1 MKRTI
6 EYEDR
11 CYVKTH
17 LANIRSFPIHNHAD
31 FQVVYVLEGEL
42 SLKLFSYNYR
52 LTPGSVHILH
62 SEDVHSIESITEDN
76 LVLTIFLDSSY
87 FQKIFPHF
95 VTTVFVT
102 NVEDVTYKN
111 AVDLLRERIFAI
123 AAEDLDRSSGHA
135 SRINNAGVAL
145 VNILMKYFRGF
156 VIDATE
162 GYYAHQTTYD
172 YMQVNRISRIIQH
185 VYENYPY
192 KISLS
197 ELAEKEQ
204 ISPYYLSHVFQ
215 KLVGMNFRDFLS
227 LVRVEMSEARVLS
240 TDRSIARIA
249 QDVGF
254 SDTKYFVKHFYENL
268 GCHPREYRRLY
279 RDKTYGVLAPVMEE
293 FPLSYLESIESE
305 HNRLPL
311 LKQDAAAVSMIELD
325 YQSEIVGSMRLPGIS
340 MATLHG
346 VVSDFIRKQP
356 PSDELLQKY
365 QNVIP
370 NESVIRILEQ
380 FARDPMRF
388 RFPSIDLFDS
398 EKKLDGVLTANG
410 LMKPLYY
417 TLTIMERMPKGLL
430 SHGPTHIALA
440 EKGHLTLLLFNPN
453 KTASITIDTVIRNAP
468 PNCKLTKYHL
478 KAANSYLTFWS
489 QLNFSPALT
498 DEDVRNINLMS
509 HPDIGFAVLPQDNQ
523 YYTSVELEPYDVIV
537 LMFQAL

>member
-1 MKRTI
+1 
-6 EYEDR
+6 
-11 CYVKTH
+11 
-17 LANIRSFPIHNHAD
+17 
-31 FQVVYVLEGEL
+31 
-42 SLKLFSYNYR
+42 
-52 LTPGSVHILH
+52 
-62 SEDVHSIESITEDN
+62 
-76 LVLTIFLDSSY
+76 
-87 FQKIFPHF
+87 
-95 VTTVFVT
+95 
-102 NVEDVTYKN
+102 
-111 AVDLLRERIFAI
+111 
-123 AAEDLDRSSGHA
+123 
-135 SRINNAGVAL
+135 
-145 VNILMKYFRGF
+145 
-156 VIDATE
+156 
-162 GYYAHQTTYD
+162 
-172 YMQVNRISRIIQH
+172 
-185 VYENYPY
+185 
-192 KISLS
+192 
-197 ELAEKEQ
+197 
-204 ISPYYLSHVFQ
+204 
-215 KLVGMNFRDFLS
+215 
-227 LVRVEMSEARVLS
+227 
-240 TDRSIARIA
+240 
-249 QDVGF
+249 
-254 SDTKYFVKHFYENL
+254 
-268 GCHPREYRRLY
+268 
-279 RDKTYGVLAPVMEE
+279 MEE

-370 NESVIRILEQ
+370 NESVIQILEQ